1 MNIFFKNG
9 IYEPQM
15 SAVLKTPFI
24 KASTWNYKIHN
35 ISHLSLSIK
44 SNYEIGS
51 KCPEYIEFPSLHKY

>member
-1 MNIFFKNG
+1 
-9 IYEPQM
+9 M

-24 KASTWNYKIHN
+24 KASTWNYKIYN
-35 ISHLSLSIK
+35 ISHLSLLIK